1 MIDSGHN
8 VSYKSDPFKTSCAKS
23 LAQSMLGQTMKNSH
37 IAECIKDDGRGQLKV
52 HMTRNFLLAYSKELS
67 K

>member
-1 MIDSGHN
+1 MSEEAVVTKGLL
-8 VSYKSDPFKTSCAKS
+8 VVLFS
-23 LAQSMLGQTMKNSH
+23 LARTTL
-37 IAECIKDDGRGQLKV
+37 AESSEDDCLKV